1 MAFFVIIATRTLG
14 GSRETR
20 RKFKLSKASVRVF
33 YWEGVREMKQDK
45 RVEVYVRVSTKDQ
58 SVDMQKTK
66 KEFLKLGDE

>member
-1 MAFFVIIATRTLG
+1 
-14 GSRETR
+14 
-20 RKFKLSKASVRVF
+20 
-33 YWEGVREMKQDK
+33 MKQDK